1 MAENGIIE
9 FLSVYGWALIIV
21 IVAIGALAYF
31 KVLSPEKF
39 IPETCARRGY
49 QYQVTANDYVYCFND
64 SMAQQNIIV
73 ADVFYKNFTRVEE
86 WN

>member
-1 MAENGIIE
+1 MV
-9 FLSVYGWALIIV
+9 L
-21 IVAIGALAYF
+21 VAIGALAYF
-31 KVLSPEKF
+31 KVLTLEKF
-39 IPETCARRGY
+39 LPNSCNQMRYDNEVFVKG
-49 QYQVTANDYVYCFND
+49 QWHCFND